1 MARAHAAPR
10 AHPAANHKV
19 DLDGRGSERMRGQFQ
34 AARPGTVGWREVTI
48 IPFTFGLL
56 RYLLLVSGGRG
67 AAPEEVL
74 FGDGFMQLVGL
85 AWLLSL
91 TPGLG

>member
-1 MARAHAAPR
+1 
-10 AHPAANHKV
+10 
-19 DLDGRGSERMRGQFQ
+19 
-34 AARPGTVGWREVTI
+34 VTI

-91 TPGLG
+91 TPGLGR